1 MIELKVKD
9 PNEKSE
15 ILAYAETMFLPG
27 GKMMSNGISIEMENG
42 KRLVVSFFERKYGTE
57 VEISIGR
64 TVMGVLK
71 TYTSQGYSY
80 VFEQKKRVGMRNGL
94 TMEEQFVE
102 DTCRMCNDK
111 VLLRKA
117 YH

>member
-1 MIELKVKD
+1 MTEIRYKITND
-9 PNEKSE
+9 KSE
-15 ILAYAETMFLPG
+15 ILSYAESMFLPG
-27 GKMMSNGISIEMENG
+27 GKMMSNGISIEMEKG
-42 KRLVVSFFERKYGTE
+42 KWLVVSFFEKKYGKE
-57 VEISIGR
+57 VEISIGQ

-71 TYTSQGYSY
+71 IYTNQGYSY
-80 VFEQKKRVGMRNGL
+80 IFEQMHRVGIRNSR
-94 TMEEQFVE
+94 TIEEQFVE